1 MSHEL
6 PCYKDGDQPEVVGLL
21 CQLVSQGEA
30 KLVFEERVKVIECND
45 QTTLSINPEKDKM

>member
-6 PCYKDGDQPEVVGLL
+6 LCYMAGDQYEVVGLL

-30 KLVFEERVKVIECND
+30 KLVFEERVKVIECSD

>member
-1 MSHEL
+1 MNHEL
-6 PCYKDGDQPEVVGLL
+6 LCYMDGDQYEVVGLL